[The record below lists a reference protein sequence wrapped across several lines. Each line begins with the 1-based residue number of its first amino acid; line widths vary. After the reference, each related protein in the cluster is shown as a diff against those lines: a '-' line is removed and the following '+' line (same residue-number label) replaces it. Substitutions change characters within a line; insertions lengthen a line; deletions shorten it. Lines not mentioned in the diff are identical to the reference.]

1 MQKRASKSKG
11 GIYPVSFKI
20 KAIKRVERGEG
31 VLPVAR
37 DIGVTRKALHDW
49 IRAWKT
55 DGVEG
60 LNRKR
65 GRKPGRL
72 KLSAVT
78 PSSSGSGSNPLAV
91 ARARIV
97 ELELMIGR
105 QQMELDFFQQALRTL
120 EKKAPQ
126 GKMPKSSSRP
136 SEPSAKPSPNYGDTP
151 KLPNYGDTP
160 QIGITVTL
168 YKL

>member
-1 MQKRASKSKG
+1 MLKRASKSKG

-37 DIGVTRKALHDW
+37 DIGVTRKAMHDW
-49 IRAWKT
+49 IRAWKAM
-55 DGVEG
+55 GVEG

-72 KLSAVT
+72 KLRAVAMT
-78 PSSSGSGSNPLAV
+78 GTGSGALAV

-120 EKKAPQ
+120 EKKGPQ
-126 GKMPKSSSRP
+126 GK
-136 SEPSAKPSPNYGDTP
+136 AVKPSSKRSKP
-151 KLPNYGDTP
+151 
-160 QIGITVTL
+160 
-168 YKL
+168 

>member
-1 MQKRASKSKG
+1 VLKRASKSKG
-11 GIYPVSFKI
+11 GVYPVSFKI

-49 IRAWKT
+49 IRAWNAM
-55 DGVEG
+55 GVDG

-72 KLSAVT
+72 KLRAVAMT
-78 PSSSGSGSNPLAV
+78 GTGNGALAV
-91 ARARIV
+91 AQSRIV
-97 ELELMIGR
+97 ELEQMIGR

-120 EKKAPQ
+120 EKKGPQ
-126 GKMPKSSSRP
+126 GK
-136 SEPSAKPSPNYGDTP
+136 AVKPSLKQSKP
-151 KLPNYGDTP
+151 
-160 QIGITVTL
+160 
-168 YKL
+168 

>member
-1 MQKRASKSKG
+1 MLKRASKSKG

-49 IRAWKT
+49 IRAWSAM
-55 DGVEG
+55 GVEG

-72 KLSAVT
+72 KLRAVAMT
-78 PSSSGSGSNPLAV
+78 GTGSGALAV

-120 EKKAPQ
+120 EKKGPQ
-126 GKMPKSSSRP
+126 GK
-136 SEPSAKPSPNYGDTP
+136 AVKPSSKRSKP
-151 KLPNYGDTP
+151 
-160 QIGITVTL
+160 
-168 YKL
+168 

>member
-37 DIGVTRKALHDW
+37 DLGVTRKALHDW

-126 GKMPKSSSRP
+126 GK
-136 SEPSAKPSPNYGDTP
+136 AVKPSSTRSKP
-151 KLPNYGDTP
+151 
-160 QIGITVTL
+160 
-168 YKL
+168 

>member
-1 MQKRASKSKG
+1 VQKSASKSKG
-11 GIYPVSFKI
+11 GISPVSFKI

-72 KLSAVT
+72 KLRAVAMT
-78 PSSSGSGSNPLAV
+78 GTGSGALAV

-105 QQMELDFFQQALRTL
+105 QQMELDFFQQALRTH

-126 GKMPKSSSRP
+126 GKAPKSSSRP
-136 SEPSAKPSPNYGDTP
+136 SKP
-151 KLPNYGDTP
+151 
-160 QIGITVTL
+160 
-168 YKL
+168 

>member
-1 MQKRASKSKG
+1 M
-11 GIYPVSFKI
+11 PVAFKV

-49 IRAWKT
+49 MRAYKAM
-55 DGVEG
+55 GVEG

-72 KLSAVT
+72 KITSLE
-78 PSSSGSGSNPLAV
+78 PSGPGGGALAE

-120 EKKAPQ
+120 EKKGPQ
-126 GKMPKSSSRP
+126 GK
-136 SEPSAKPSPNYGDTP
+136 AVKPSSKRSKP
-151 KLPNYGDTP
+151 
-160 QIGITVTL
+160 
-168 YKL
+168 

>member
-1 MQKRASKSKG
+1 MLKKRASKSKG

-37 DIGVTRKALHDW
+37 DLGVTRKALHDW

-55 DGVEG
+55 QGIDG

-72 KLSAVT
+72 KLMSVT
-78 PSSSGSGSNPLAV
+78 PSGSGSSPLAV
-91 ARARIV
+91 ARARIM

-105 QQMELDFFQQALRTL
+105 QQMELDFFQQALRRL
-120 EKKAPQ
+120 EKKGPQ
-126 GKMPKSSSRP
+126 GK
-136 SEPSAKPSPNYGDTP
+136 
-151 KLPNYGDTP
+151 
-160 QIGITVTL
+160 TVTPSSTRS
-168 YKL
+168 KP

>member
-1 MQKRASKSKG
+1 VLKRASKSKV

-49 IRAWKT
+49 IRAWNAM
-55 DGVEG
+55 GVEG

-72 KLSAVT
+72 KLRAVAMT
-78 PSSSGSGSNPLAV
+78 GNGSGALAV

-97 ELELMIGR
+97 ELEQMIGR

-120 EKKAPQ
+120 EKKGPQ
-126 GKMPKSSSRP
+126 GK
-136 SEPSAKPSPNYGDTP
+136 AVKPSSKQSKP
-151 KLPNYGDTP
+151 
-160 QIGITVTL
+160 
-168 YKL
+168 

>member
-1 MQKRASKSKG
+1 MQMRASKSTG

-49 IRAWKT
+49 IRAWNAM
-55 DGVEG
+55 GVEG

-72 KLSAVT
+72 KLRAVAMT
-78 PSSSGSGSNPLAV
+78 GTGSGVLAV

-120 EKKAPQ
+120 EKKGPQ
-126 GKMPKSSSRP
+126 GKAVKQSSTRS
-136 SEPSAKPSPNYGDTP
+136 KP
-151 KLPNYGDTP
+151 
-160 QIGITVTL
+160 
-168 YKL
+168 